1 MQVVRMPSNILI
13 LDGHPDPS
21 ADRFVHALA
30 AAYREG
36 AEGHEHRVE
45 TIRVADLEF
54 PLLRSQADYE
64 HDEPVASVRRC
75 QHLLNWA
82 THVVILYPLWLGSMP
97 ALLKALLE
105 QTLRPGFAFSTL
117 RLGRRPV
124 KFMSGKSARIIVT
137 MGMPAALYRWYY
149 RAHSVR
155 SLRRNILKFIGF
167 RRVRSTLI
175 GSPATMTR
183 RERVKWLD
191 DVRALGRAAS

>member
-1 MQVVRMPSNILI
+1 MASNILI
-13 LDGHPDPS
+13 VDGHPDP
-21 ADRFVHALA
+21 ADARFVHALA
-30 AAYREG
+30 DAYREG
-36 AEGHEHRVE
+36 AQAGAHSVE

-64 HDEPVASVRRC
+64 HGEPVESVRRC
-75 QHLLNWA
+75 QHLMSWA

-105 QTLRPGFAFSTL
+105 QTFRPGFAFSTL
-117 RLGRRPV
+117 KLGRGPV
-124 KFMSGKSARIIVT
+124 KFMSGKSARIVVT
-137 MGMPAALYRWYY
+137 MGMPGAWYRWYY

-175 GSPATMTR
+175 GSAGSLTR
-183 RERVKWLD
+183 DERGRWLD
-191 DVRALGRAAS
+191 TMRNFGRSAS